1 MSLVTLAETK
11 LQLNIPTSDTTQD
24 AELLIYIDAATEVVE
39 FVTGPIVPKQYVN
52 EVHDGGY
59 PFIMLFNPPI
69 LTVDSVVEYLGR
81 IAYTITPQPLGST
94 VDNYGYSLDSPA
106 TGKLTRRS
114 GAGTPMSWLSGRS
127 SIIVTYTAGRVLVP
141 AAVRLAA
148 LLDIGDIWQ
157 KTQQGGRDQAS
168 DDVWMGAPVSFPRL
182 KSELESTARVVGI
195 A

>member
-1 MSLVTLAETK
+1 MALVTLGDTK

-24 AELLIYIDAATEVVE
+24 VELLSYIDAATAVVE
-39 FVTGPIVPKQYVN
+39 WITGPITPRQYVN

-59 PFIMLFNPPI
+59 PFVMLFNPPV
-69 LTVDSVVEYLGR
+69 LSVDSVIEYLGR

-94 VDNYGYSLDSPA
+94 VDNYGYSLDAPA

-114 GAGTPMSWLSGRS
+114 GAGTPMSWLGGRS
-127 SIIVTYTAGRVLVP
+127 SVIVSYTAGRVAVP
-141 AAVRLAA
+141 ADVRLAA
-148 LLDIGDIWQ
+148 LLDIQDVWQ
-157 KTQQGGRDQAS
+157 KSQQGGKDQAS